1 MTFDRDDMSVF
12 SYDTMADAVADG
24 IEKYVER
31 VKNEDEDSMT
41 AADVMLSSSI
51 VSASFGNDTGI
62 ASLYS
67 VLRDMSDDVSA
78 MRYASQVRQ
87 ESASSSRAY
96 ASAARESADSNKRSK
111 SDSVMEQTKGAR
123 DFFSDLG
130 LGSLSKSI
138 ANWSSMF
145 DTLGTQAG
153 AATQLVSSVSDA
165 MSNLSQYVPSALSTL
180 LGKSDNLLTDAKAD
194 ADASLLDRIKSS
206 IARFSNSESET
217 SNWFS
222 GASAGERVE
231 EIQNANRG
239 IAPTST
245 STVADPNSEP
255 ISDAVSDTRSLAG
268 TTLSI
273 IADSVNLYAGSMS
286 DDQMSDFR
294 SQLSEY
300 IEDKNIESDSI
311 EALHAATNIAD
322 SVMGNTMGPSNAAH
336 PRSSLDTDVWPAL
349 GMSQEDGEEN
359 GLTDVV
365 SMAAD
370 GLDIADAL
378 SGGKITSAIGG
389 AASKVLGSGAGKA
402 AGSIAGAAAGAAG
415 SAGGGILSGILG
427 AGSKFLGPIAMLGG
441 LASWGMGQYREMNR
455 LGNIQGDGAGTGFG
469 YAMENLGQDAL
480 NFLGLT
486 DVSGKDLNQYRQ
498 AASRAGFDLGTSEGN
513 AAIDVQKYAKN
524 EGIDPN
530 VALELS
536 RTVIEAGGS
545 AEDVKDQ
552 FEELKKTSSELGV
565 DFATLSQAAAST
577 STSLRQ
583 AGSEDEE
590 AGTEAAE
597 EMTELLKQSGIDNVE
612 AGDIMSVAGSPLFR
626 QAVTQMA
633 YRNGDSEDI
642 YAIQSDG
649 SFALRYLT
657 ENGGKD
663 AIEKAY
669 SSTLGYINQM
679 TQGMGSELSQD
690 ALMKQLAGQFAGVSA
705 DSGQTLFNS
714 IRESSPTSININLTN
729 TIGTGTQDQIQA
741 NAVRSNSYY
750 GNGQSN
756 IGVNNN
762 GDR

>member
-1 MTFDRDDMSVF
+1 MAFDRDDMSVF

-31 VKNEDEDSMT
+31 VKSEDRDSMT

-51 VSASFGNDTGI
+51 ASASFGNDAGI

-96 ASAARESADSNKRSK
+96 ASAARESADSNRRSAP
-111 SDSVMEQTKGAR
+111 DTVMEQTRSAR

-130 LGSLSKSI
+130 LSSLSKSI

-153 AATQLVSSVSDA
+153 AATQLVSNVSAA
-165 MSNLSQYVPSALSTL
+165 MSSLSQYVPSALSTL

-194 ADASLLDRIKSS
+194 ADTSMLGRIKSA

-239 IAPTST
+239 IAPTHT
-245 STVADPNSEP
+245 STVADP
-255 ISDAVSDTRSLAG
+255 ISDARSLAG

-300 IEDKNIESDSI
+300 IEDRNIQTDSI

-322 SVMGNTMGPSNAAH
+322 EVMGNTMGPSNAAQ
-336 PRSSLDTDVWPAL
+336 PRSSWDTDIWSAL

-370 GLDIADAL
+370 GLDLADTL
-378 SGGKITSAIGG
+378 SGGKITSTIGG

-415 SAGGGILSGILG
+415 SAGDGILSGILG

-441 LASWGMGQYREMNR
+441 LASWGYSQYREMNR

-469 YAMENLGQDAL
+469 YNMENLGQDAL

-530 VALELS
+530 VALEFS

-545 AEDVKDQ
+545 AQDVKDQ

-565 DFATLSQAAAST
+565 DFATLSEAAATT

-590 AGTEAAE
+590 AGTEAAK

-657 ENGGKD
+657 ENGGRD
-663 AIEKAY
+663 AIEEAY
-669 SSTLGYINQM
+669 NSTLGYINQM

-690 ALMKQLAGQFAGVSA
+690 ALMKQLAGQFAGISA

-750 GNGQSN
+750 GNGQAN

-762 GDR
+762 GAR

>member
-1 MTFDRDDMSVF
+1 MAFDRDDMSVF

-31 VKNEDEDSMT
+31 VKNEDEGSMT

-51 VSASFGNDTGI
+51 VSASFGNDAGI

-87 ESASSSRAY
+87 ESVSSSRAY
-96 ASAARESADSNKRSK
+96 ASAAKESADSNKQSAP
-111 SDSVMEQTKGAR
+111 DTVMKQTKGAR

-153 AATQLVSSVSDA
+153 AATQLVSNVSAA
-165 MSNLSQYVPSALSTL
+165 MSSLSQYVPSALSTL

-194 ADASLLDRIKSS
+194 ADTSMLGRIKSA

-239 IAPTST
+239 IAPTQT
-245 STVADPNSEP
+245 STVADP
-255 ISDAVSDTRSLAG
+255 IADARSLAG

-300 IEDKNIESDSI
+300 IEDRNIQSDSI

-322 SVMGNTMGPSNAAH
+322 SVMGNTMGPSNAAQ
-336 PRSSLDTDVWPAL
+336 PRSSWDTDIWSAL

-370 GLDIADAL
+370 GLDLADTL

-415 SAGGGILSGILG
+415 SAGGGGILSGILG

-441 LASWGMGQYREMNR
+441 LASWGYSQYREMNR

-469 YAMENLGQDAL
+469 YTMENLGQDAL

-513 AAIDVQKYAKN
+513 AAIDVQRYAKN

-565 DFATLSQAAAST
+565 DFATLSQAAATT

-590 AGTEAAE
+590 AGTEAAK

-633 YRNGDSEDI
+633 YRNGDTEDI
-642 YAIQSDG
+642 YGIQSDG

-663 AIEKAY
+663 AIEEAY
-669 SSTLGYINQM
+669 NSTLGYINQM

-690 ALMKQLAGQFAGVSA
+690 ALMKQLAGQFAGISA

-750 GNGQSN
+750 GNGQAN

-762 GDR
+762 GAR

>member
-1 MTFDRDDMSVF
+1 MAFDRDDMSVF

-31 VKNEDEDSMT
+31 VKQEDGDSMT

-51 VSASFGNDTGI
+51 ASASFGNDAGI

-87 ESASSSRAY
+87 ESASSSHTY
-96 ASAARESADSNKRSK
+96 ASAARESADSNRRSAP
-111 SDSVMEQTKGAR
+111 DTVMKQTESAR

-130 LGSLSKSI
+130 LSSLSKSI

-153 AATQLVSSVSDA
+153 AATQLVSNVSAA
-165 MSNLSQYVPSALSTL
+165 MSSLSQYVPSALSTL

-194 ADASLLDRIKSS
+194 ADTSMLSRIKSA

-239 IAPTST
+239 IAPTHT
-245 STVADPNSEP
+245 STVADP
-255 ISDAVSDTRSLAG
+255 ISDARSLAG

-294 SQLSEY
+294 NQLSEY
-300 IEDKNIESDSI
+300 IEDRNIQTDSI

-322 SVMGNTMGPSNAAH
+322 SVMGNTMGPSNAAQ
-336 PRSSLDTDVWPAL
+336 PRSSWDTDIWSAL
-349 GMSQEDGEEN
+349 GMSQEDGEKN

-370 GLDIADAL
+370 GLDLADTL

-441 LASWGMGQYREMNR
+441 LASWGYSQYREMNR
-455 LGNIQGDGAGTGFG
+455 LGNIQGDGARTGFG
-469 YAMENLGQDAL
+469 YTMENLGQDAL

-498 AASRAGFDLGTSEGN
+498 AASRAGFDLGTSEGD
-513 AAIDVQKYAKN
+513 AAIEAQKYAKN

-552 FEELKKTSSELGV
+552 FEELKKTSADLGV
-565 DFATLSQAAAST
+565 DFATLSEAAAST
-577 STSLRQ
+577 SSSLRQ
-583 AGSEDEE
+583 SGSEDEE
-590 AGTEAAE
+590 AGKEVTT

-612 AGDIMSVAGSPLFR
+612 AEDIMSVAGSPLFR
-626 QAVTQMA
+626 QAVSQMA
-633 YRNGDSEDI
+633 KENGNYDDI
-642 YAIQSDG
+642 YAIMSDG

-663 AIEKAY
+663 AIEEAY
-669 SSTLGYINQM
+669 SSTLGYINSM
-679 TQGMGSELSQD
+679 TQGMGSELSQE
-690 ALMKQLAGQFAGVSA
+690 AMMKQLAGQFAGISA
-705 DSGQTLFNS
+705 DSGQSLFGA
-714 IRESSPTSININLTN
+714 IRDAGPASININLTN

-750 GNGQSN
+750 GNGQAS

-762 GDR
+762 GAR

>member
-1 MTFDRDDMSVF
+1 MAFDRDDMSVF

-31 VKNEDEDSMT
+31 VKQEDGDSMT

-51 VSASFGNDTGI
+51 VSASFGNDAGI

-87 ESASSSRAY
+87 ESASSSHTY
-96 ASAARESADSNKRSK
+96 AFAARESATSNSSSRRE
-111 SDSVMEQTKGAR
+111 DTVMDQTKSAR

-130 LGSLSKSI
+130 LDSLSKSI

-153 AATQLVSSVSDA
+153 AATSLMSNMASA
-165 MSNLSQYVPSALSTL
+165 MSNLSQYVPSALSSV
-180 LGKSDNLLTDAKAD
+180 LGKSDALLTDARAD
-194 ADASLLDRIKSS
+194 ADTSMIDRVKSS
-206 IARFSNSESET
+206 VARFTSSQSET

-222 GASAGERVE
+222 GASAGEAVE
-231 EIQNANRG
+231 DIQNRNRG
-239 IAPTST
+239 IETPTALSL
-245 STVADPNSEP
+245 ADSE
-255 ISDAVSDTRSLAG
+255 ARSLAG

-286 DDQMSDFR
+286 DGQMSDFR

-300 IEDKNIESDSI
+300 IEDRNIQSDSI

-322 SVMGNTMGPSNAAH
+322 SVMGNTVGPSNAAQ
-336 PRSSLDTDVWPAL
+336 PRSSWDTDIWSAL
-349 GMSQEDGEEN
+349 GMTQEDGEEN

-365 SMAAD
+365 GIAAD
-370 GLDIADAL
+370 GLDLADTL
-378 SGGKITSAIGG
+378 SGGKITSALGG

-415 SAGGGILSGILG
+415 SAGGGILSTLLG
-427 AGSKFLGPIAMLGG
+427 AGSKLLGPIAMLGG
-441 LASWGMGQYREMNR
+441 IASWGMGQYREMNR
-455 LGNIQGDGAGTGFG
+455 LGNIQGGGVSEGFG
-469 YAMENLGQDAL
+469 YTMENLGQDAL
-480 NFLGLT
+480 NFLGFT
-486 DVSGKDLNQYRQ
+486 DVSSKDLNQYRQ
-498 AASRAGFDLGTSEGN
+498 AASRAGFDLGTSEGD
-513 AAIDVQKYAKN
+513 AAIEAQKYAKN

-552 FEELKKTSSELGV
+552 FEELKKTSADLGV
-565 DFATLSQAAAST
+565 DFATLSEAAAST
-577 STSLRQ
+577 SSSLRQ
-583 AGSEDEE
+583 SGSEDEE
-590 AGTEAAE
+590 AGKEVTT

-612 AGDIMSVAGSPLFR
+612 AEDIMSVAGSPLFR
-626 QAVTQMA
+626 QAVSQMA
-633 YRNGDSEDI
+633 KENGNYDDI
-642 YAIQSDG
+642 YAIMSDG

-663 AIEKAY
+663 AIEEAY
-669 SSTLGYINQM
+669 SSTLGYINSM
-679 TQGMGSELSQD
+679 TQGMGSELSQE
-690 ALMKQLAGQFAGVSA
+690 AMMKQLAGQFAGISA
-705 DSGQTLFNS
+705 DSGQSLFGA
-714 IRESSPTSININLTN
+714 IRDAGPASININLTN

-750 GNGQSN
+750 GNGQAS

-762 GDR
+762 GAR

>member
-1 MTFDRDDMSVF
+1 MAFDRDDMSVF

-51 VSASFGNDTGI
+51 VSASFGNDAGI

-96 ASAARESADSNKRSK
+96 ASAARESADSNKQSAP
-111 SDSVMEQTKGAR
+111 DTVMKQTKGAR

-153 AATQLVSSVSDA
+153 AATQLVSSVSSA

-194 ADASLLDRIKSS
+194 ADTSMLGRIKSA

-239 IAPTST
+239 IAPAQTHT
-245 STVADPNSEP
+245 STVADP
-255 ISDAVSDTRSLAG
+255 ISDARSLAG

-300 IEDKNIESDSI
+300 IEDRNIESDSI

-322 SVMGNTMGPSNAAH
+322 SVMGNTMGPSNAAQ
-336 PRSSLDTDVWPAL
+336 PRSSWDTDIWSAL

-370 GLDIADAL
+370 GLDLADTL

-441 LASWGMGQYREMNR
+441 LASWGYSQYREMNR

-469 YAMENLGQDAL
+469 YTMENLGQDAL

-565 DFATLSQAAAST
+565 DFATLSQAAATT

-663 AIEKAY
+663 AIEEAY
-669 SSTLGYINQM
+669 NSTLGYINQM

-690 ALMKQLAGQFAGVSA
+690 ALMKQLAGQFAGISA
-705 DSGQTLFNS
+705 DSGQSLFNS

-750 GNGQSN
+750 GNGQAN

-762 GDR
+762 GAR